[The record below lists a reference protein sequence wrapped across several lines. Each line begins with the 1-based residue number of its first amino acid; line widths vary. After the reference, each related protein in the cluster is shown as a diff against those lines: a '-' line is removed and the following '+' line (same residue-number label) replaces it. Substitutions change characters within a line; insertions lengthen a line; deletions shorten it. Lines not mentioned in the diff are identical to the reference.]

1 MELGQKNIS
10 HKRRQP
16 TVGTES
22 DVQREKTPL
31 GSEKEVSMPGACEP
45 HREEWLQQVTE
56 TAHSHGREGSSERSL
71 WTLIALI
78 SHGI

>member
-22 DVQREKTPL
+22 DVQRGKALL

-45 HREEWLQQVTE
+45 HREQWLQLVTE
-56 TAHSHGREGSSERSL
+56 TATVMAEREALKEAYGHS
-71 WTLIALI
+71 
-78 SHGI
+78 